1 MLLWRAD
8 SLPARRKRRYLRL
21 QPSVA
26 HGLRLPN
33 LPEYTLLLNFHPLT
47 IGLPGFSWTPL
58 AVVAIPLLALFVVW
72 MINLYNFMDGMDG
85 FAGGMAAIGFATL
98 ALLAHAADHA
108 EQRRQQ
114 MEMQQHHLS
123 ELEKARAE
131 VDAAQLRAENA
142 REQQVAA
149 LQELDQQHVLLV
161 DAQQALAQVKRD
173 ADARALNEQRLRLV
187 LEVLSSVSPY
197 HVLC

>member
-1 MLLWRAD
+1 M
-8 SLPARRKRRYLRL
+8 
-21 QPSVA
+21 QQ
-26 HGLRLPN
+26 H
-33 LPEYTLLLNFHPLT
+33 T
-47 IGLPGFSWTPL
+47 
-58 AVVAIPLLALFVVW
+58 
-72 MINLYNFMDGMDG
+72 
-85 FAGGMAAIGFATL
+85 AT
-98 ALLAHAADHA
+98 HAADHA

-114 MEMQQHHLS
+114 MEMQQQHLS

-149 LQELDQQHVLLV
+149 LQELDQKHVLLL
-161 DAQQALAQVKRD
+161 DAQQALARVKRD

-187 LEVLSSVSPY
+187 LEVLSSVSTAY

>member
-1 MLLWRAD
+1 MQQHTA
-8 SLPARRKRRYLRL
+8 
-21 QPSVA
+21 
-26 HGLRLPN
+26 
-33 LPEYTLLLNFHPLT
+33 
-47 IGLPGFSWTPL
+47 
-58 AVVAIPLLALFVVW
+58 
-72 MINLYNFMDGMDG
+72 
-85 FAGGMAAIGFATL
+85 
-98 ALLAHAADHA
+98 AHAADQA

-114 MEMQQHHLS
+114 MEMQQQHLS

-149 LQELDQQHVLLV
+149 LQELDQQHVLLL
-161 DAQQALAQVKRD
+161 DAQQALARVKRD

-187 LEVLSSVSPY
+187 LEVLSSVSTPY